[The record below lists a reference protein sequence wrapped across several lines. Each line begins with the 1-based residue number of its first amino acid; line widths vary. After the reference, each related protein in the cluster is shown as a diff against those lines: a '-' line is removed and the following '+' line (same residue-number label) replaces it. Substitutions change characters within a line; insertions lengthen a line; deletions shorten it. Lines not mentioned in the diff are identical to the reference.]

1 MESNSENGKSE
12 ADKALA
18 EAEAAKKAAQ
28 NFIDSIKNDDL
39 NQFKN
44 QNKPSKN
51 YFLIYKL
58 IYLIFN
64 PNEKVPSD
72 NISKELPNIKNKCLK
87 ENTTQFKK
95 TMTDRL
101 NDISW
106 ITPEFLNKVKMYT
119 EFPYTDPKQM
129 ENISAT
135 CKIMVSYF
143 HNLINYKTLYEK
155 YEQLAKKAAATNE
168 QK

>member
-1 MESNSENGKSE
+1 
-12 ADKALA
+12 
-18 EAEAAKKAAQ
+18 
-28 NFIDSIKNDDL
+28 
-39 NQFKN
+39 
-44 QNKPSKN
+44 
-51 YFLIYKL
+51 
-58 IYLIFN
+58 
-64 PNEKVPSD
+64 
-72 NISKELPNIKNKCLK
+72 
-87 ENTTQFKK
+87 
-95 TMTDRL
+95 MTDRL

-119 EFPYTDPKQM
+119 EFPFTDPKQM

-155 YEQLAKKAAATNE
+155 YEQLAKKAAETNE